1 MCLFLVLCHAFG
13 RIFLPCHRGNTDL
26 ELYNIVD
33 RIIKQIEKPCNLT
46 YSHSQ
51 QRMMYSISVCDGMSN
66 PSYNSDGVS
75 PLVVCSI
82 HGAAN
87 VMLRVQGKRERFS
100 QRRI

>member
-1 MCLFLVLCHAFG
+1 M
-13 RIFLPCHRGNTDL
+13 N
-26 ELYNIVD
+26 
-33 RIIKQIEKPCNLT
+33 
-46 YSHSQ
+46 
-51 QRMMYSISVCDGMSN
+51 N

-100 QRRI
+100 QRRIYKAEGLNLLGFERKRLRSPHIKAVL